1 MFYCSHFSWHLAFA
15 ILIGFAVVFFVL
27 LVITVRM
34 DFVFVTRIIIIII
47 IVGVVTRGLVD
58 GFIVLLFWGFLTIH
72 LLIVFRFSLLSQPEQ
87 RFDHGSVERWPHGGT
102 DH

>member
-1 MFYCSHFSWHLAFA
+1 MFYYSHFSWLLAFA

-47 IVGVVTRGLVD
+47 AGVVTRGLVD